1 MKLLRIVSIALV
13 FSFMIFEMRA
23 QKDVFKGY
31 KIENDTVTFRFD
43 VRDYSK
49 FTQERTGQRFEFSDF
64 NIERVA
70 VSGEFNL
77 WSREGWKM
85 EKISDFIYELKK
97 SVGAFNDAFAWEFK
111 YVINDA
117 YWAEP
122 SRRDGNIARATKNG
136 KRIRGVYN
144 LKMYT
149 AYPTDDGNA
158 YFRLEGFK
166 DAKKVILAGSFNKWH
181 ENLFKMQKTD
191 FGWELTLQMKPDLYQ
206 YRYIV
211 DGHWIED
218 PHNPNKTPNE
228 FHEYNSVIDI
238 QEYTTFAL
246 VGHPQAKEVI
256 LAGSFNNWN
265 EEDLKMKKTL
275 DGWVYTIP
283 LSGGKHHYKFIV
295 DGKWMTDPDNPVREY
310 DGEGHINSVYMVK

>member
-1 MKLLRIVSIALV
+1 MRILKSHIIFSI
-13 FSFMIFEMRA
+13 FMFIGFYAMA
-23 QKDVFKGY
+23 QKDFKGY
-31 KIENDTVTFRFD
+31 KIENDSVVFRFD

-49 FTQERTGQRFEFSDF
+49 FTQEHTGQRLEFSDF

-85 EKISDFIYELKK
+85 HKISDYVYELKK
-97 SVGAFNDAFAWEFK
+97 SALDFNDAFAWEFK
-111 YVINDA
+111 YVINNA

-122 SRRDGNIARATKNG
+122 SRKDGNVAKAIKNG

-149 AYPTDDGNA
+149 AYPTEDGNA
-158 YFRLEGFK
+158 YFKLKGFK
-166 DAKKVILAGSFNKWH
+166 DAKEVILAGSFNKWNEH
-181 ENLFKMQKTD
+181 LFKMNKTD
-191 FGWELTLQMKPDLYQ
+191 FGWELTLQMKPDVYQ
-206 YRYIV
+206 YRFIV
-211 DGHWIED
+211 DGHWMED

-246 VGHPQAKEVI
+246 VGYPEAKEVI
-256 LAGSFNNWN
+256 LAGSFNEWN
-265 EEDLKMKKTL
+265 ESDLKMKKTI
-275 DGWVYTIP
+275 DGWVYTLP

>member
-1 MKLLRIVSIALV
+1 MKLIKFYIVFIV
-13 FSFMIFEMRA
+13 FTFVSFSVFA
-23 QKDVFKGY
+23 QKELKGY
-31 KIENDTVTFRFD
+31 KIENDTVVFRFD

-49 FTQERTGQRFEFSDF
+49 FTHEHTAQRLEFSDF
-64 NIERVA
+64 DIESVA

-77 WSREGWKM
+77 WSREDWKM
-85 EKISDFIYELKK
+85 QRISDYIYELRK
-97 SVGAFNDAFAWEFK
+97 SVSDFNDAFSWEFK
-111 YVINDA
+111 YVINNA

-122 SRRDGNIARATKNG
+122 SRKDANIAKAKKNG
-136 KRIRGVYN
+136 KKIRGIYN

-149 AYPTDDGNA
+149 AYPSEMGNA
-158 YFRLEGFK
+158 YFKLKGFK
-166 DAKKVILAGSFNKWH
+166 DAKKVILAGSFNKWN
-181 ENLFKMQKTD
+181 EDLFQMNKTD
-191 FGWELTLQMKPDLYQ
+191 FGWELTLQMKPDIYQ
-206 YRYIV
+206 YRFIV
-211 DGHWIED
+211 DGKWMED

-246 VGHPQAKEVI
+246 VGYPEAKKVI
-256 LAGSFNNWN
+256 LAGSFNNWS
-265 EEDLKMKKTL
+265 EDDFKMKKTT